1 MALRDRLPMII
12 KIREENL
19 PLVRSNVADRAKD
32 RDGSSSHGLAL
43 HLRFLGIADYVVN
56 ADTTTFKT
64 HLTEAA
70 TIMLA
75 LLERYERGEPIDASL
90 VTMLIYKDLF
100 DALAAGDLE
109 LAHALAQHMGG
120 RDELEKKHDH
130 PFDRAMGYTLRA
142 FVLDQ
147 REEMGRRAAEFSV
160 ICKDA
165 ENADFRGY
173 SHVFGAILAK
183 NVEMA
188 DQGLQ
193 EIVQGHKKQ
202 SKRGGVFKDTPD
214 ELLCVWGV
222 GMANLARSRG
232 RAVQD
237 VPPLIPPDLLMPS
250 SSTSNTGTL

>member
-43 HLRFLGIADYVVN
+43 HLRFLGSADYVLHADVN
-56 ADTTTFKT
+56 TFKA

-70 TIMLA
+70 TIILG
-75 LLERYERGEPIDASL
+75 LLKRYDRGESIDASL
-90 VTMLIYKDLF
+90 VTMLTYKDLF

-130 PFDRAMGYTLRA
+130 PFDRAMGYTLRG

-147 REEMGRRAAEFSV
+147 PEEMGRRAAEFSV

-165 ENADFRGY
+165 ENLDFCGY

-222 GMANLARSRG
+222 GMANLARSRQL
-232 RAVQD
+232 AVQG
-237 VPPLIPPDLLMPS
+237 VSPLIPPDLLMPS

>member
-1 MALRDRLPMII
+1 LVQVRQESFDLVRANAADVQKDWNGATSDMLSLDLRFFGVAAYVLHGDVSAFKTNLAEAAAMIRSLFE
-12 KIREENL
+12 REEQ
-19 PLVRSNVADRAKD
+19 
-32 RDGSSSHGLAL
+32 GQ
-43 HLRFLGIADYVVN
+43 
-56 ADTTTFKT
+56 
-64 HLTEAA
+64 
-70 TIMLA
+70 
-75 LLERYERGEPIDASL
+75 PIDASL
-90 VTMLIYKDLF
+90 LSMIAYKDVF
-100 DALAAGDLE
+100 NALAAGDME
-109 LAHALAQHMGG
+109 LARSLAQHMGG

-147 REEMGRRAAEFSV
+147 PEEMGRRAAEFSV

-222 GMANLARSRG
+222 GMANLARSRQL
-232 RAVQD
+232 AVQG
-237 VPPLIPPDLLMPS
+237 VSPLIPPDLLIPS
-250 SSTSNTGTL
+250 LPSGSTGAR